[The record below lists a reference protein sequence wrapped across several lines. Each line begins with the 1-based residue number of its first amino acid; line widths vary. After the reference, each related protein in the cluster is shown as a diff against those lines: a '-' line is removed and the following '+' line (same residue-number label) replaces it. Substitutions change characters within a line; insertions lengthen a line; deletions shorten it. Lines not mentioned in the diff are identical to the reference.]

1 MSEDKL
7 VFSHNE
13 VFKTDPNNK
22 DKVIM
27 RIPNDIMKKQ
37 GWAEGTKVKIKVGDQ
52 GTIIIENVEGEEDGK

>member
-37 GWAEGTKVKIKVGDQ
+37 GWRSLIVVTDSSPDGSLIEKFVG
-52 GTIIIENVEGEEDGK
+52 